1 MQIGDRP
8 DPYGIVGGLLFS
20 VFCRAHSGA
29 RSSPKKNTAT
39 VTGPAWDAMI
49 VPISQIR
56 ISPAMCGK
64 RARTASRVISAYSR
78 QLEWQIQHL
87 PL

>member
-39 VTGPAWDAMI
+39 VPGPAGRFLLFSVLTSTPCA
-49 VPISQIR
+49 VR
-56 ISPAMCGK
+56 
-64 RARTASRVISAYSR
+64 R
-78 QLEWQIQHL
+78 
-87 PL
+87 